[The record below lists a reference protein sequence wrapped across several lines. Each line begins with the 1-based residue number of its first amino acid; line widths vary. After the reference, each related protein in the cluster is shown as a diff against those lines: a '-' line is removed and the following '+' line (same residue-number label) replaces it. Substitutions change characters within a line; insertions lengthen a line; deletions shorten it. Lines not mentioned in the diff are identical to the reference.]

1 MPQHARRE
9 EGPVAGALRNISVE
23 QDPKKLQV
31 LIAELSRALAKRHE
45 RLKANCP

>member
-1 MPQHARRE
+1 MQGEKKDRWQE
-9 EGPVAGALRNISVE
+9 LCENISVE

-31 LIAELSRALAKRHE
+31 LIAELSRALAERHE